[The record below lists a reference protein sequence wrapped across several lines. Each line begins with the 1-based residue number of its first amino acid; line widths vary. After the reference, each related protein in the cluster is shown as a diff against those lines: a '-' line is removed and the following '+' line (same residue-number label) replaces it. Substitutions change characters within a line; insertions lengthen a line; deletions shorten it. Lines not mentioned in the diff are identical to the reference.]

1 MEKGLIMDD
10 VTTFDDLDIGQT
22 WPPYE
27 YQLTDEFV
35 STYRSAVR
43 SEDGGVQFDGSDNF
57 PPLALDTLSP
67 IKATV
72 RMPEGTLHAQ
82 EAVTFSGLPAKGEQ
96 VSVTLTVKDK
106 YVKRSRKFV
115 VVVQETRG
123 SDGRLLLTAEKTFV
137 WPQ

>member
-1 MEKGLIMDD
+1 MAD

-22 WPPYE
+22 WPAYE
-27 YQLTDEFV
+27 YDLTDEFV
-35 STYRSAVR
+35 SAYRSAVE
-43 SEDGGVQFDGSDNF
+43 SEGAGAQSSGSDDF

-67 IKATV
+67 IKATI

-82 EAVTFSGLPAKGEQ
+82 EEVTFSGLPAKNDR

-106 YVKRSRKFV
+106 FVKRDRKFV
-115 VVVQETRG
+115 VVVQECRG
-123 SDGRLLLTAEKTFV
+123 SDGQLLLTAEKTFV